1 MKDVVTMKRL
11 IRASKSA
18 PLYHGTT
25 WMNAIEI
32 IESNELRAN
41 VSNETETNGV
51 SFTRNSREAY
61 DQVVFVIDQE
71 LLSHNYK
78 ISPVYREGIAGLDL
92 AEERVPRTIK
102 NIRKYIIELRWNNPI
117 WFKTLRRQLTRE
129 FDNPDLLSQPS
140 KGSDFNLAYEVNK
153 LIETAHKYNI
163 KIDKTFQEAE
173 YWIDQW
179 KQHIPDIET
188 ENWIEQRKFRKS
200 KTFS

>member
-1 MKDVVTMKRL
+1 MKRL

-25 WMNAIEI
+25 WKNAVEI
-32 IESNELRAN
+32 LESNELRAN
-41 VSNETETNGV
+41 ISNETETNGV

-71 LLSHNYK
+71 SLTYNYK
-78 ISPVYREGIAGLDL
+78 ISPIYREGIAGLDL
-92 AEERVPRTIK
+92 AEERVTRTIK

-117 WFKTLRRQLTRE
+117 WLKTLRRQLTRE
-129 FDNPDLLSQPS
+129 FDNTDLLSQPS
-140 KGSDFNLAYEVNK
+140 KGPDFNLAYEVNK

-163 KIDKTFQEAE
+163 KLDKTFQEAE

-179 KQHIPDIET
+179 KKRITDVELKDGFNKET
-188 ENWIEQRKFRKS
+188 
-200 KTFS
+200 

>member
-1 MKDVVTMKRL
+1 MKRL

-32 IESNELRAN
+32 LESNELRAN

-71 LLSHNYK
+71 SLAYNYR
-78 ISPVYREGIAGLDL
+78 ISPLYREGIAGLDL

-102 NIRKYIIELRWNNPI
+102 HIRKYIIELRWNNPI
-117 WFKTLRRQLTRE
+117 WFKTLRRQLTKE
-129 FDNPDLLSQPS
+129 FDNRDLLNQPS
-140 KGSDFNLAYEVNK
+140 KGADFNLAYEVNK

-179 KQHIPDIET
+179 KKHILDVDIAE
-188 ENWIEQRKFRKS
+188 WIEQRKLKKS
-200 KTFS
+200 KKF

>member
-1 MKDVVTMKRL
+1 M
-11 IRASKSA
+11 
-18 PLYHGTT
+18 
-25 WMNAIEI
+25 
-32 IESNELRAN
+32 
-41 VSNETETNGV
+41 

-78 ISPVYREGIAGLDL
+78 ISPVYREGVAGLDL

-163 KIDKTFQEAE
+163 KIDKTFQESE

>member
-1 MKDVVTMKRL
+1 MKRL

-32 IESNELRAN
+32 LESNELRAN
-41 VSNETETNGV
+41 VSNETETSGV

-71 LLSHNYK
+71 LLSDNYK
-78 ISPVYREGIAGLDL
+78 ISPIYREGIAGLDI

-117 WFKTLRRQLTRE
+117 WFRTLRRQLTRE
-129 FDNPDLLSQPS
+129 FDNTDLLNQPS

-153 LIETAHKYNI
+153 LIETAHNYNI
-163 KIDKTFQEAE
+163 KLDKTFQEAE
-173 YWIDQW
+173 YYIYQW
-179 KQHIPDIET
+179 EKHVPDVET
-188 ENWIEQRKFRKS
+188 AEWIEKRKLKKS